1 MARRTTKR
9 VVKKVAKKHPKL
21 ALAMAIIL
29 IIAAVC
35 GYFYYEKFVKNK
47 PVIVTG
53 DLTFHFMTLG
63 NGSSGDSI
71 YIKAGDNDILIDAGS
86 KLNSVST
93 IRNYLDN
100 YVTDGTLEFV
110 IATHGDEDH
119 IAGFANTNGNIFDYY
134 KCEIIIDFPLTSKD
148 LTTDS
153 SGTSLYGNY
162 VKNRDKEVEEDG
174 AVHYT
179 ALECWENKNGAKRE
193 YVLDSENDIKFE
205 ILYNY
210 YYDHLR
216 DTTKTKE
223 NDYSVCVQFSHGA
236 KKFLFTG
243 DLEKKGE
250 EYLVEYNNLSQV
262 ELYKAGHHGSAT
274 SSNAVLIDVIKPK
287 ICVVTCAVGDKHD
300 FPRQEFINNV
310 GKWTTNVYVTTMADE
325 RYTNGEDFIPFNGN
339 IVVVSD
345 STGVNVNCEK
355 DGLLKDST
363 WFKGNRT
370 APNANWAS

>member
-1 MARRTTKR
+1 MASKTTKK
-9 VVKKVAKKHPKL
+9 VVKKVVKKHPKL
-21 ALAMAIIL
+21 ALAMAIIF

-35 GYFYYEKFVKNK
+35 GYFYYEKFIKDQ
-47 PVIVTG
+47 PVTG

-86 KLNSVST
+86 KFNSVST
-93 IRNYLDN
+93 IKNYLDD

-119 IAGFANTNGNIFDYY
+119 IAGFANNSGNIFDYY
-134 KCEIIIDFPLTSKD
+134 KCEIIIDFPLTSKS

-153 SGTSLYGNY
+153 GGTSLYGNY
-162 VKNRDKEVEEDG
+162 VKNRDKEVQTDG

-179 ALECWENKNGAKRE
+179 ALECYNNQNGAKRE

-205 ILYNY
+205 VLYNY
-210 YYDHLR
+210 YYDHAR
-216 DTTKTKE
+216 DTTGTKE
-223 NDYSVCVQFSHGA
+223 NDYSVCVQFSHGN

-250 EYLVEYNNLSQV
+250 EYLVEYNSLSQV

-274 SSNAVLIDVIKPK
+274 SSNPVLVDVIKPK
-287 ICVVTCAVGDKHD
+287 VCVVTCAVGDKHD
-300 FPRQEFINNV
+300 FPKQDFINNV

-325 RYTNGEDFIPFNGN
+325 RYTNGAEFVPFNGN
-339 IVVVSD
+339 VVVVSD
-345 STGVNVNCEK
+345 STGVSVRCEK

-363 WFKGNRT
+363 WFKQNRT
-370 APNANWAS
+370 APNSNWAS